1 MMPASQARTD
11 VGRQITQAQIK
22 RAIRAARDEG
32 CDLVEVR
39 DRVVT
44 IVLKEGDET
53 SRPDATANPADLVEE

>member
-1 MMPASQARTD
+1 M
-11 VGRQITQAQIK
+11 GRPLTQAQIK

-39 DRVVT
+39 DGVLT
-44 IVLKEGDET
+44 IVLKEGDEA